1 MKDMKINDWLSL
13 VGTVGLLAGLVL
25 VTLEL
30 RTINDMAE
38 AEAVREGW
46 NQDISIDL
54 FAIENGIFRLRAK
67 SIENPLDLTD
77 EEIQILGAY
86 LTAEMQHHIAI
97 ADMRDR
103 YSSGLLPLE
112 TQAAGIVDDLLAGAF
127 GRGWFNA
134 NEYWINEFQ
143 PELVTAIRQEM
154 ANSTAQKAYTW
165 PSVIREHVRQ
175 VIENECVNDC

>member
-13 VGTVGLLAGLVL
+13 VGTVGLLTGLVL

-46 NQDISIDL
+46 LSDINIDL
-54 FAIENGIFRLRAK
+54 FAIENGILRLRAK
-67 SIENPLDLTD
+67 SIEDPLDLTD
-77 EEIQILGAY
+77 EEIEILAAY
-86 LTAEMQHHIAI
+86 MTAEMQHNISI

-103 YSSGLLPLE
+103 YSSELLPLE
-112 TQAAGIVDDLLAGAF
+112 TQAAYIVDDLLAGAF

-134 NEYWINEFQ
+134 NEYWINDFQ
-143 PELVTAIRQEM
+143 PELVTAIREKM
-154 ANSTAQKAYTW
+154 ANSTAAKAYTW
-165 PSVIREHVRQ
+165 PSEIREHVRQ
-175 VIENECVNDC
+175 VVENECVDGC